1 MERNLSGKNVLIV
14 QGSLIAGSELKD
26 AFERA
31 GARVYLTGN
40 LISAF
45 NLLQRVEFDG
55 AMIDQGLHNEAFDLC
70 MELRELSIPYMC
82 CASPHRLQGLAA
94 RVSDADHAVWKL
106 ANVLSIADDSF
117 GDYVPTKDG
126 VQNRRTSCRVRQ
138 FPAAAKAPTISPVH
152 SPEGRGRDR
161 AHF

>member
-14 QGSLIAGSELKD
+14 QGSLIAGLELKD

-45 NLLQRVEFDG
+45 NLLQRVDFDG
-55 AMIDQGLHNEAFDLC
+55 AMVDQGLRNEAFDLC

-94 RVSDADHAVWKL
+94 RASDGDHAVWKL
-106 ANVLSIADDSF
+106 ANVLSTADDSF
-117 GDYVPTKDG
+117 GDYVPTKHG
-126 VQNRRTSCRVRQ
+126 VENRRTSCRVRQ

-152 SPEGRGRDR
+152 SPERRGRDR

>member
-14 QGSLIAGSELKD
+14 QGSLIAGLELKD

-31 GARVYLTGN
+31 GARVYITGN

-117 GDYVPTKDG
+117 GDYVPTKDVSSG
-126 VQNRRTSCRVRQ
+126 MMIR
-138 FPAAAKAPTISPVH
+138 
-152 SPEGRGRDR
+152 PERGCEQ
-161 AHF
+161 